1 MEHYFTHYYYYY
13 YYYLSDFSCL
23 NFLFFM
29 LKIPSSYPLTS
40 LNSYTLR
47 PKNSCTLCQFLSHF
61 LSIILLQIEDIYG
74 LFGLRGREREQSRS
88 FPTPSKQV
96 LSLTLHPPLISLKT
110 FIVRD
115 SNNFSGFIFCKFF
128 FVFFSFLFLLFVIMG
143 GASHKI
149 FNCFDPLKYNF
160 DHFDPNFFLS
170 TTKITL
176 NIILLPIS
184 WHF

>member
-13 YYYLSDFSCL
+13 YYYYYYLRGFSCL

-47 PKNSCTLCQFLSHF
+47 SKNSCTFCQFLSHF

-96 LSLTLHPPLISLKT
+96 LSLALHPPLISLKT
-110 FIVRD
+110 FTVKD

-128 FVFFSFLFLLFVIMG
+128 FVFFFFCLSSWAVLAIKFLIVL
-143 GASHKI
+143 
-149 FNCFDPLKYNF
+149 
-160 DHFDPNFFLS
+160 
-170 TTKITL
+170 
-176 NIILLPIS
+176 IL
-184 WHF
+184 